1 MADWASETAALI
13 ERTVANVRE
22 RTVDPAHHA
31 TQIVVFGLLGSFF
44 VLSALTILVIVAFRA
59 LVALYNQLPGPHDN
73 AWMAWMTLGGICLL
87 AGGFLWGKRKAST

>member
-22 RTVDPAHHA
+22 RTVEPAHRI
-31 TQIVVFGLLGSFF
+31 TRIIVFGLLGSFF
-44 VLSALTILVIVAFRA
+44 VFTALLIVCIVSFRA
-59 LVALYNQLPGPHDN
+59 LVVAYNELPSPHDN

-87 AGGFLWGKRKAST
+87 AGAFLWGKRKANA